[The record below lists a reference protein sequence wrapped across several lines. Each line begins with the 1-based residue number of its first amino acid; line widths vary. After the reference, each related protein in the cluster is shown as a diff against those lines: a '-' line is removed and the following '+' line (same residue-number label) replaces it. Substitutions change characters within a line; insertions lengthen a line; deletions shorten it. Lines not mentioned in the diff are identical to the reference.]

1 MFVGNLTILVSIQT
15 PEIFLEDKFVSIPLL
30 MRKSLFILILTMC
43 LLGTG
48 MQVSAQ
54 VDPQLRQDIIAT
66 GYVHRPLPIHEEL
79 SFENFAK
86 DKPAVRSDLLLDME
100 SLDGWTHTG
109 IGEISLTKE
118 RSRQGESSL
127 RLIAPSRPEPMLG
140 WGLGRGTCM
149 ATYDM
154 GGADWRGYNRLR
166 FSIYPSCE
174 GARTVYLNL
183 YIENDGE
190 IKVPD
195 RYGREGY
202 HEINL
207 KNNHWNDCFI
217 EMDNLARD
225 KVTCIK
231 FAIEVFGRELT
242 MGDTLSFDVDNVLI
256 EKIEDPETVV
266 GWHPARNRIL
276 FSTTGYT
283 TGSTKSAIVNVDGN
297 PSSFEILGYDD
308 DRVVF
313 SGNVT
318 EQKTR
323 LGDFRT
329 IDFSSLTTPG
339 RYYIKAGD
347 FKTYPFYIDDNV
359 WEDSAWR
366 LVNFLF
372 VERCGYPV
380 PGKHGSCHT
389 DLHAVYDGK
398 VIPLNGGW
406 HDAGDMSQQTLQ
418 TAEISYSLFQMA
430 LTAKKKGN
438 TDLYN
443 RLMEEGLWGL
453 DYVLR
458 SRLGG
463 GFRAMSW
470 GTNLWTDGILDTDDD
485 EQRREIRVH
494 DGALENFIMAGIEAY
509 GAMVIENDKQLVSR
523 SLAEGVGLSY
533 GADHFCI
540 FREHRTG
547 LWYVRRSDDIINQG
561 MFVAL
566 NGFEYQV
573 YLDVRQVVDTE
584 EGKYAKLHELLNG
597 KGVPDLDVA
606 WQEYHYKDLYAAL
619 EKFATPEF
627 FKAIRTIFTPIPV
640 LKHKNV
646 EAPKLDKLLESV
658 KEAAIAYYT
667 MESRFATE
675 TTETAEDTKKR
686 VTQKEKR
693 NNQKSIDAT
702 PEQRY
707 TAFCKQIEFLVAAA
721 AAAQGAEKTVSDS
734 ASTRYRQTKASSK
747 TEFDND
753 IYEGLV
759 AYENSAEILC
769 GFAMVS
775 TAGTNNCLKW
785 GYSRKLSDYLTQAGA
800 TAKDMKDTFTRLFV
814 TMPVRSL
821 NFGTAGYQKSAYT
834 VATDLTCGPNS
845 FLLTGAN
852 DYNGTRWFNKEK
864 MDSTLWYSFAALS
877 MYSPR
882 IMRDN
887 IYKLYRALKT
897 AKENA
902 EYKCENF
909 TAIFKPAK
917 PAKAAAKKAAEDSEN
932 SAQQ

>member
-127 RLIAPSRPEPMLG
+127 RLTAPSRPEPMLG

-509 GAMVIENDKQLVSR
+509 GAMVIENDKELVANLEKVAKEDFSFAKARFEKYGFAELQMTRDGGHAKMASESQYHANMSWAASMLYKLTGEKQYADFAAEAIRLTLDCQNTKPVGGKKGISGFFYRNLKKNTTVHYNHQSRDYAYMEAIEALLETQPAHPDKGRWLSCVQLYASYLKSIMGYVSPYGMLPSGVYHKDEVKDSSDFYVWQVGIR
-523 SLAEGVGLSY
+523 S
-533 GADHFCI
+533 GADEDY
-540 FREHRTG
+540 REQ
-547 LWYVRRSDDIINQG
+547 LE
-561 MFVAL
+561 
-566 NGFEYQV
+566 NGV
-573 YLDVRQVVDTE
+573 
-584 EGKYAKLHELLNG
+584 
-597 KGVPDLDVA
+597 
-606 WQEYHYKDLYAAL
+606 
-619 EKFATPEF
+619 
-627 FKAIRTIFTPIPV
+627 
-640 LKHKNV
+640 
-646 EAPKLDKLLESV
+646 KLDSEHYLRVFPVWFSFKGNTAVNLATG
-658 KEAAIAYYT
+658 KAAAIA
-667 MESRFATE
+667 SRIL
-675 TTETAEDTKKR
+675 DD
-686 VTQKEKR
+686 KELKD
-693 NNQKSIDAT
+693 I
-702 PEQRY
+702 
-707 TAFCKQIEFLVAAA
+707 
-721 AAAQGAEKTVSDS
+721 AEKQLEWVVGYNPFGQSLIYGEGSNYCQLYNALPGETV
-734 ASTRYRQTKASSK
+734 
-747 TEFDND
+747 
-753 IYEGLV
+753 G
-759 AYENSAEILC
+759 EIPV
-769 GFAMVS
+769 GMQSYFNGDEPYWPQFN
-775 TAGTNNCLKW
+775 TATYKEVW
-785 GYSRKLSDYLTQAGA
+785 G
-800 TAKDMKDTFTRLFV
+800 
-814 TMPVRSL
+814 
-821 NFGTAGYQKSAYT
+821 GTAVKW
-834 VATDLTCGPNS
+834 LM
-845 FLLTGAN
+845 L
-852 DYNGTRWFNKEK
+852 
-864 MDSTLWYSFAALS
+864 
-877 MYSPR
+877 
-882 IMRDN
+882 I
-887 IYKLYRALKT
+887 
-897 AKENA
+897 
-902 EYKCENF
+902 
-909 TAIFKPAK
+909 
-917 PAKAAAKKAAEDSEN
+917 SEF
-932 SAQQ
+932 